1 MQKSH
6 GTAPLDW
13 NMRVCSLAV
22 VPSVRIRGK
31 TQLNSRLCQPAGSS
45 MIVQTDQKHR
55 VTSSLILKRILFV
68 PSRPVPS
75 RPVPFSSVQFRSVLN
90 AASHDSHTCNLAT
103 RSLSSPFLHAQ
114 RVLLMSRSDTSTVL
128 MPPTFELYLR
138 MLVKQSNARAS

>member
-68 PSRPVPS
+68 PSRPV
-75 RPVPFSSVQFRSVLN
+75 QFRSVLN